1 MNNCVKNLVEVYFKE
16 IPFSAKTVKAKKDI
30 EAALDKEYEQLKVS
44 IGEENALDEL
54 ILKYPRLV
62 DMARLA
68 GYTKNDC
75 ENWRRLGL
83 AKDVKT
89 LKKCLRT
96 QRYKVYMAAFAFV
109 FALYELIF
117 SVFGFSVGQT
127 AAGLM
132 TLLLV
137 IIPTAIGGFLLNSFY
152 KNEASAKNDRYD
164 TESFSHLCLLYDK
177 YLKRRQNCTAL
188 FSMAIGLFAVL
199 ETALIS
205 ISKPDE
211 VWENLKLNSII
222 ILLPLFLLL
231 KNHLCYGM
239 IYRRIRKSVKPDSSK
254 HFLII
259 TLFSTI
265 YWIIALSFMLLQLSS
280 REFDSVSFSIASGI
294 AFAVIILLYNL
305 IFRKQVTFKN
315 ITVNMKR
322 ISVVTAAA
330 ILVSGYAV
338 MNRDTWYT
346 QPYINSIPVVR
357 HEIPKITYD
366 DTTGVYSI
374 VAPEEDFRIL
384 HLTDIHLGGSLASY
398 SKDLKALNAVYTEIA
413 YAKPDLVVVTGDL
426 CFPLGILSF
435 SLNNMAPF
443 YQFAAFMRNTNI
455 PWAFTYG
462 NHDTEIIASA
472 SKKDIGEVLKSLSFK
487 TSANLLYPYT
497 QPEIYGRS
505 NQLIK
510 VLNSNGSLNTALF
523 LIDSNDYTGDG
534 INDYDYIH
542 DDQVNWYRDE
552 VNKLCTEQNRVVPS
566 MVFIHIPLQQYKTA
580 YDLYIDGS
588 DDVKYFFGE
597 NNEKMIDK
605 ICCSDYPSTL
615 FETMVELGST
625 KAVFC
630 GHDHYNN
637 MSLEYR
643 GIRLTYGMSIDY
655 LAMPG
660 IEDDVLQ
667 RGAELITIHRDGSF
681 DIEQIPLHTIQ

>member
-1 MNNCVKNLVEVYFKE
+1 MNDCVKNLVEVYFKE
-16 IPFSAKTVKAKKDI
+16 IPFSTRTVKAKKDI
-30 EAALDKEYEQLKVS
+30 EAALDKEYELIKTSV
-44 IGEENALDEL
+44 GEENALDEL

-75 ENWRRLGL
+75 ANWRRLGL
-83 AKDVKT
+83 TTQIKA
-89 LKKCLRT
+89 LKKYLRT
-96 QRYKVYMAAFAFV
+96 QRTAIYISALAFTFAF
-109 FALYELIF
+109 YELIQ
-117 SVFGFSVGQT
+117 SVFWFSTDNTTDGLT
-127 AAGLM
+127 ALIF
-132 TLLLV
+132 V
-137 IIPTAIGGFLLNSFY
+137 IIPAALGAFLLNGFY
-152 KNEASAKNDRYD
+152 KNEAAAKNDRYD
-164 TESFSHLCLLYDK
+164 TESFTHLCLLYDK

-188 FSMAIGLFAVL
+188 FCMAVGLFAVL

-211 VWENLKLNSII
+211 VWESLKFNSII

-239 IYRRIRKSVKPDSSK
+239 IYRRIRKSVKPDSAK

-259 TLFSTI
+259 TLFSAI
-265 YWIIALSFMLLQLSS
+265 YWIIALAFMLFQMAS
-280 REFDSVSFSIASGI
+280 RQFDAVAFSIASGI
-294 AFAVIILLYNL
+294 AFAVMILLYNL
-305 IFRKQVTFKN
+305 IFRKQIAFKN

-346 QPYINSIPVVR
+346 QPYINSIPVVK

-366 DTTGVYSI
+366 DATGVYSI
-374 VAPEEDFRIL
+374 VAPEDDFRIL

-398 SKDLKALNAVYTEIA
+398 SKDLKALDAVYTEIA
-413 YAKPDLVVVTGDL
+413 YAKPDLVIVTGDL

-462 NHDTEIIASA
+462 NHDTELIASA
-472 SKKDIGEVLKSLSFK
+472 SKWDINEVLKSLSFK

-510 VLNSNGSLNTALF
+510 VLNSDGSLNTALF
-523 LIDSNDYTGDG
+523 LIDSNDYTGNG

-542 DDQVNWYRDE
+542 NDQVNWYRDE
-552 VNKLCTEQNRVVPS
+552 VTRLCNEQDRVVPS
-566 MVFIHIPLQQYKTA
+566 MVFFHIPLQQYKTA
-580 YDLYIDGS
+580 YELYIDGS
-588 DDVKYFFGE
+588 DEVKYFFGE

-615 FETMVELGST
+615 FDTMVELGST

-637 MSLEYR
+637 MSLEYQ

-660 IEDDVLQ
+660 IENDVLQ
-667 RGAELITIHRDGSF
+667 RGAELITIHKDGSF
-681 DIEQIPLHTIQ
+681 GIEQIPLHTIQ